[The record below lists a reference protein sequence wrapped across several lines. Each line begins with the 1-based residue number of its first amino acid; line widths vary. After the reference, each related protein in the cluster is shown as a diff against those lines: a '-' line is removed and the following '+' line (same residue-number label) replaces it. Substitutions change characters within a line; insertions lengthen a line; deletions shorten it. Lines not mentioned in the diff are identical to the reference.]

1 MTHSKIILKIND
13 ANFQGICT
21 SCCIVKDEQTL
32 IALIYEPKTLSE
44 TMNEQSYYETMYI
57 LRPDIAEDE
66 VTSHIDKYN
75 KLLKDFGGTIL
86 DSQMRG
92 KRRLAYQIAKHR
104 EGIYV
109 QLSHQGDGQH
119 IFKIEK
125 AMRLSEDVIR
135 YMTVKQEGPLPTPR
149 PSTKSSTQADDKDNA
164 ETKVESME
172 NKPVDSTDSSTAG
185 KDDTETKENT
195 ES

>member
-1 MTHSKIILKIND
+1 MTDQI
-13 ANFQGICT
+13 
-21 SCCIVKDEQTL
+21 
-32 IALIYEPKTLSE
+32 
-44 TMNEQSYYETMYI
+44 YYETMYI
-57 LRPDIAEDE
+57 LRPDIAENE
-66 VTSHIDKYN
+66 VTNHIDKYN
-75 KLLKDFGGTIL
+75 KLLEELGGKIL

-135 YMTVKQEGPLPTPR
+135 YMTVKQEGPLPTPK
-149 PSTKSSTQADDKDNA
+149 PSNKGSNQIDKKENRINDTNKKEEPKAEESKEKNILKA
-164 ETKVESME
+164 ETPTPEIKDSKETAES
-172 NKPVDSTDSSTAG
+172 
-185 KDDTETKENT
+185 
-195 ES
+195 

>member
-1 MTHSKIILKIND
+1 MND
-13 ANFQGICT
+13 Q
-21 SCCIVKDEQTL
+21 
-32 IALIYEPKTLSE
+32 
-44 TMNEQSYYETMYI
+44 QSYYETMYI
-57 LRPDIAEDE
+57 LRPDIAEDD
-66 VTSHIDKYN
+66 VSNRIDKYN
-75 KLLKDFGGTIL
+75 KLLEEFGGTIL

-149 PSTKSSTQADDKDNA
+149 SSNKNKSQPEDKDIQDTN
-164 ETKVESME
+164 
-172 NKPVDSTDSSTAG
+172 VDSKEKQPVASADIANSG
-185 KDDTETKENT
+185 KDNTETKEDSKT
-195 ES
+195 

>member
-1 MTHSKIILKIND
+1 
-13 ANFQGICT
+13 
-21 SCCIVKDEQTL
+21 
-32 IALIYEPKTLSE
+32 
-44 TMNEQSYYETMYI
+44 MYI
-57 LRPDIAEDE
+57 LRPDIAEEE
-66 VTSHIDKYN
+66 VSKHIEKYN
-75 KLLKDFGGTIL
+75 KLLEDMGAKIL

-135 YMTVKQEGPLPTPR
+135 YLTVKQEGPLPTPR
-149 PSTKSSTQADDKDNA
+149 SSNKGSNTTEKKEDQTNDLNKK
-164 ETKVESME
+164 EESKVDEINKKTLISESPE
-172 NKPVDSTDSSTAG
+172 S
-185 KDDTETKENT
+185 ETKEPK
-195 ES
+195 EV

>member
-1 MTHSKIILKIND
+1 
-13 ANFQGICT
+13 
-21 SCCIVKDEQTL
+21 
-32 IALIYEPKTLSE
+32 
-44 TMNEQSYYETMYI
+44 MNEQSYYETMYI

-66 VTSHIDKYN
+66 VTNHIDKYN
-75 KLLKDFGGTIL
+75 KLLEEFGGTIL

-125 AMRLSEDVIR
+125 AMRLGEDVIR
-135 YMTVKQEGPLPTPR
+135 YMTVKQEGPLPSPR
-149 PSTKSSTQADDKDNA
+149 TSNKSTTQSENKDNQEA
-164 ETKVESME
+164 NVEFKE
-172 NKPVDSTDSSTAG
+172 KQPVKDPDDSTSG
-185 KDDTETKENT
+185 KNDNKIKENA

>member
-1 MTHSKIILKIND
+1 MND
-13 ANFQGICT
+13 Q
-21 SCCIVKDEQTL
+21 
-32 IALIYEPKTLSE
+32 
-44 TMNEQSYYETMYI
+44 QSYYETMYI
-57 LRPDIAEDE
+57 LRPDIAEDQ
-66 VTSHIDKYN
+66 VTNHIDKYN
-75 KLLKDFGGTIL
+75 KLLEEFGGNIL

-149 PSTKSSTQADDKDNA
+149 SSNKSSTQEEVKENL
-164 ETKVESME
+164 ETKVESKE
-172 NKPVDSTDSSTAG
+172 KQPVASADS
-185 KDDTETKENT
+185 ELKEKT

>member
-1 MTHSKIILKIND
+1 MSQRPCLK
-13 ANFQGICT
+13 
-21 SCCIVKDEQTL
+21 
-32 IALIYEPKTLSE
+32 E
-44 TMNEQSYYETMYI
+44 TMNDQQSYYETMYI

-66 VTSHIDKYN
+66 VTNHIDKYN
-75 KLLKDFGGTIL
+75 KLLEEFGGTIL

-149 PSTKSSTQADDKDNA
+149 PSNKSSTQVNNKENP
-164 ETKVESME
+164 ETKVESKE
-172 NKPVDSTDSSTAG
+172 KQSVKNTDTSTSE
-185 KDDTETKENT
+185 KDNTETIENA

>member
-1 MTHSKIILKIND
+1 MVN
-13 ANFQGICT
+13 N
-21 SCCIVKDEQTL
+21 EQTL
-32 IALIYEPKTLSE
+32 IQSTHEPKTLSE
-44 TMNEQSYYETMYI
+44 TMNDQQSYYETMYI

-66 VTSHIDKYN
+66 VTNHIDKYN
-75 KLLKDFGGTIL
+75 KLLEEFGGTIL

-149 PSTKSSTQADDKDNA
+149 PSKKNTPQSEENNDNQEALIDSKEKQSVTSNEDLTSEKDNA
-164 ETKVESME
+164 GIKKNVES
-172 NKPVDSTDSSTAG
+172 
-185 KDDTETKENT
+185 
-195 ES
+195 

>member
-1 MTHSKIILKIND
+1 MTD
-13 ANFQGICT
+13 Q
-21 SCCIVKDEQTL
+21 QT
-32 IALIYEPKTLSE
+32 
-44 TMNEQSYYETMYI
+44 YYETMYI
-57 LRPDIAEDE
+57 LRPDIAEEE
-66 VTSHIDKYN
+66 VTNHIDKYN
-75 KLLKDFGGTIL
+75 KLLEEFGGKIL

-125 AMRLSEDVIR
+125 AMRLGEDVIR

-149 PSTKSSTQADDKDNA
+149 SSNKVTEQTEKSDIDNTDTKNNKKPKDQSIEK
-164 ETKVESME
+164 ETKTNPEAAASE
-172 NKPVDSTDSSTAG
+172 K
-185 KDDTETKENT
+185 ETSEIKET
-195 ES
+195 SET

>member
-1 MTHSKIILKIND
+1 
-13 ANFQGICT
+13 
-21 SCCIVKDEQTL
+21 
-32 IALIYEPKTLSE
+32 
-44 TMNEQSYYETMYI
+44 
-57 LRPDIAEDE
+57 
-66 VTSHIDKYN
+66 
-75 KLLKDFGGTIL
+75 
-86 DSQMRG
+86 MRG
-92 KRRLAYQIAKHR
+92 KRRLAYQITKHR

-149 PSTKSSTQADDKDNA
+149 PSTKSSTQEDDKENQD
-164 ETKVESME
+164 TTVESKE
-172 NKPVDSTDSSTAG
+172 KQSVASKNTSTSEKNEIEA
-185 KDDTETKENT
+185 KENS